1 VTNSIQI
8 STPDL
13 CDQYEAD
20 PQVELQVGVPLL
32 SHYGATQAFCGEI
45 STVKCFEDNSLVAQ
59 QVKSAGLGR
68 VLVVDGGASMR
79 CSLLGDQLAA
89 AALENGWAGIVI
101 NGCIRDVEI
110 IAPMAIGVMAIAS
123 IPLKTVKAGQGTI
136 DIPINFAG
144 VAFSAGHYLY
154 ADQTGILVSDSDLL
168 HTNK

>member
-1 VTNSIQI
+1 MSDNSVI

-20 PQVELQVGVPLL
+20 VQVLEPLL
-32 SHYGATQAFCGEI
+32 SHYGAVNNFYGSI
-45 STVKCFEDNSLVAQ
+45 STVQCFEDNSLVAQ

>member
-1 VTNSIQI
+1 MTNSIQI

-13 CDQYEAD
+13 CDQYETD
-20 PQVELQVGVPLL
+20 PQVELQVVAPLL

-45 STVKCFEDNSLVAQ
+45 GTVKCFEDNSLVAQ

-123 IPLKTVKAGQGTI
+123 IPLKTVKAGKGSL
-136 DIPINFAG
+136 DVPVSFAG
-144 VAFSAGHYLY
+144 ADFSPGHYVY
-154 ADQTGILVSDSDLL
+154 ADQTGILVSNKNLL
-168 HTNK
+168 KT

>member
-1 VTNSIQI
+1 MTNSIQI

-13 CDQYEAD
+13 CDQYETD
-20 PQVELQVGVPLL
+20 PQFELQVVAPLL

-45 STVKCFEDNSLVAQ
+45 GTVKCFEDNSLVAQ

-123 IPLKTVKAGQGTI
+123 IPLKTVKAGKGSL
-136 DIPINFAG
+136 DVPVSFAG
-144 VAFSAGHYLY
+144 ADFSPGHYVY
-154 ADQTGILVSDSDLL
+154 ADQTGILVSNKNLL
-168 HTNK
+168 KT

>member
-1 VTNSIQI
+1 MV
-8 STPDL
+8 
-13 CDQYEAD
+13 A
-20 PQVELQVGVPLL
+20 PLL

-45 STVKCFEDNSLVAQ
+45 GTVKCFEDNSLVAQ

>member
-1 VTNSIQI
+1 MTNSIQI

-20 PQVELQVGVPLL
+20 PQVELQVVAPLL

-45 STVKCFEDNSLVAQ
+45 SAVKCFEDNSLVAQ

-123 IPLKTVKAGQGTI
+123 IPLKTVKAGKGSL
-136 DIPINFAG
+136 DVPVSFAG
-144 VAFSAGHYLY
+144 ADFSPGHYVY
-154 ADQTGILVSDSDLL
+154 ADQTGILVSNKNLL
-168 HTNK
+168 KT

>member
-1 VTNSIQI
+1 MTNSIQI

-123 IPLKTVKAGQGTI
+123 IPLKTVKAGKGSL
-136 DIPINFAG
+136 DVPVSFAG
-144 VAFSAGHYLY
+144 ADFSPGHYVY
-154 ADQTGILVSDSDLL
+154 ADQTGILVSNKNLL
-168 HTNK
+168 KT